1 MPYTIEERNEL
12 DFYKSFVSQLRNTH
26 INAIKEFIP
35 NKFRDNNGVLQSFE
49 DISSGLGL
57 EDATFEDGGSL
68 YETALFNP
76 NIEGTTQN
84 KSTFFDSVRNSTLTS
99 QDTKLKQY
107 TKSELLNNTINRNF
121 SELDMMTTSTLPAPL
136 LSGSALPNGEILS
149 EDIEVENGDL
159 ITLGIS
165 EDMIIWLIE
174 DNKKRAFVN
183 KEDFFNS
190 RYSETP
196 LKVLPLDIVKS
207 IDDGKLII
215 LERKGFYT
223 GVTLSPTTTTTTVA
237 DTPYSKPGVDV

>member
-149 EDIEVENGDL
+149 ENIEVENGDL

-215 LERKGFYT
+215 LESKGFYT

-237 DTPYSKPGVDV
+237 NTPYSKPGVDV